1 MEPPRVDQDN
11 QNDFDYYKEILQYN
25 AINPFVAG
33 ISFGLTWLATFYILK
48 QKFNVA

>member
-1 MEPPRVDQDN
+1 MEAPRVEQDK
-11 QNDFDYYKEILQYN
+11 QNELDYVKDIIHYDVV
-25 AINPFVAG
+25 NPFVAG